1 MHKQKRALNGALFY
15 GGNSLRLYAGD
26 RDCRLSPQCFAFV
39 LTRPV
44 QNQRLSRLPEHTWD
58 RLRALL
64 DGHAPGAAE
73 PINLALGEPQHQM
86 PAFVGKVLS
95 DHANLY
101 AKYPPL
107 QGSAE
112 WQAAVES
119 WLKRRYGLSDIAAER
134 HILPLSGTRE
144 GLFSAALVAVP
155 ESKADTTPAVMIP
168 NPFYQCYA
176 AAALSAGAEPVYVPA
191 MADNGFLPDFMGL
204 DESQWERTA
213 AIYLCTPSN
222 PQGTVASRDYL
233 AALITR
239 ARRHDVT
246 LLVDECYS
254 EIYVDNPPPGVLEVC
269 AAMAEESGDDVTSPY
284 ANVLS
289 FQSLS
294 KRSNL
299 PGLRSGFI
307 AGDPALIET
316 YRTLRAYGG
325 CPSPLPVYAAAAAAW
340 NDEEHVEVSRALY
353 REKIDAAERIF
364 AGRYGF
370 FRPAGGFFLWLDVGD
385 GEVAAERLWR
395 EAGIRVVPGRYL
407 AQTDEGGYNP
417 GTAYIRVALV
427 QPSEITERALKLLVQ
442 TLDASFGGPA

>member
-1 MHKQKRALNGALFY
+1 MH
-15 GGNSLRLYAGD
+15 SM
-26 RDCRLSPQCFAFV
+26 
-39 LTRPV
+39 
-44 QNQRLSRLPEHTWD
+44 QNQRLNRLPEHTWD

-64 DGHAPGAAE
+64 DGHPPGAAE
-73 PINLALGEPQHQM
+73 PINLALGEPQHPM
-86 PAFVGKVLS
+86 PGFIGKVLR
-95 DHANLY
+95 DHESLY

-107 QGSAE
+107 LGTDA
-112 WQAAVES
+112 WQAAVEG
-119 WLKRRYGLSDIAAER
+119 WLKRRYGLDDIDATR

-155 ESKADTTPAVMIP
+155 EKKAGATPTVLIP

-191 MADNGFLPDFMGL
+191 TADTGFLPDFAGA
-204 DESQWERTA
+204 DESLWERTA

-222 PQGTVASRDYL
+222 PQGTVAGRDYL
-233 AALITR
+233 AELIGK

-254 EIYVDNPPPGVLEVC
+254 EIYVDAPPPGILEVC
-269 AAMAEESGDDVTSPY
+269 AATAGESGGNAY

-299 PGLRSGFI
+299 PGLRSGFV
-307 AGDPALIET
+307 AGDPELIAT

-325 CPSPLPVYAAAAAAW
+325 CPSPGPVYAAAAAAW
-340 NDEEHVEVSRALY
+340 GDEEHVEASRDLY
-353 REKIDAAERIF
+353 REKIDAAERIL

-385 GEVAAERLWR
+385 GEAAAERLWR

-407 AQTDEGGYNP
+407 AQTDAEGYNP
-417 GTAYIRVALV
+417 GAAYIRVALV
-427 QPSEITERALKLLVQ
+427 QPLKITEKALKRLVQ
-442 TLDASFGGPA
+442 TLDAPFGEPA

>member
-1 MHKQKRALNGALFY
+1 M
-15 GGNSLRLYAGD
+15 
-26 RDCRLSPQCFAFV
+26 
-39 LTRPV
+39 
-44 QNQRLSRLPEHTWD
+44 QNQRLNRIPEHTWD

-64 DGHAPGAAE
+64 DGQTPGE
-73 PINLALGEPQHQM
+73 PDPINLALGEPQHPM
-86 PAFVGKVLS
+86 PDFIGKVLR
-95 DHANLY
+95 DHESLY

-107 QGSAE
+107 QGTQE
-112 WQAAVES
+112 WQSAVEN
-119 WLKRRYGLSDIAAER
+119 WLSRRYGLRDFDASH

-144 GLFSAALVAVP
+144 GLFSAAFVATP
-155 ESKADTTPAVMIP
+155 EEKAGLNPAILIP

-191 MADNGFLPDFMGL
+191 NAENGFLPDFAGL
-204 DESQWERTA
+204 DTALWERTA

-233 AALITR
+233 ADLVSR
-239 ARRHDVT
+239 ARTHDVT

-254 EIYVDNPPPGVLEVC
+254 EIYTDDPPPGILEVC
-269 AAMAEESGDDVTSPY
+269 AEIAKDDEGSSQSIY

-299 PGLRSGFI
+299 PGLRSGFV
-307 AGDPALIET
+307 AGDPALISA

-340 NDEEHVEVSRALY
+340 SDEEHVETSRALY
-353 REKIDAAERIF
+353 REKIGAAEDIL
-364 AGRYGF
+364 AGRFGF

-385 GEVAAERLWR
+385 GELAAKRLWQ

-407 AQTDEGGYNP
+407 AQTDADGYNP
-417 GTAYIRVALV
+417 GAAYIRVALV
-427 QPSEITERALKLLVQ
+427 QSIETTEKALKRLVQ
-442 TLDASFGGPA
+442 TLDTPIGGAA